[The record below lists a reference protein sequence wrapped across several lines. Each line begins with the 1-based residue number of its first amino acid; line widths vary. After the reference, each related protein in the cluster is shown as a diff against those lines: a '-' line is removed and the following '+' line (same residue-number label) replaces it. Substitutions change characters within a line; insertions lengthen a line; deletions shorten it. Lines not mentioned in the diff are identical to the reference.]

1 METDERFVRVVRIV
15 VGGSLGWPQSFV
27 GPAANL
33 SMPATLRV
41 SVLPPAFATGWAGI
55 GIGGQTKKNT
65 DVGLHPDNATLA
77 VWGNGSWCCLGS
89 CGALAPLPRTMTTT
103 WGNAPRWFELSVS
116 LSLDVTGQQVL
127 VASIDGTIVAHGVV
141 SLGGGRWGGV
151 RQPVCSGVLLHGGR
165 EQRHKERL
173 SRGPLAFTA
182 GVSACVLKRRPPLIL
197 AARGSFCLSFCL
209 L

>member
-1 METDERFVRVVRIV
+1 MIVKISAVYPDKFRTNKPMETDERFVRVVRIV

-33 SMPATLRV
+33 SRPATLRV
-41 SVLPPAFATGWAGI
+41 SVLPPAFATGWAGV

-116 LSLDVTGQQVL
+116 LSLDATGQQVL

-141 SLGGGRWGGV
+141 SLGGGSGGEAYANPFVAASYSTAAGNNATKSDSPAV
-151 RQPVCSGVLLHGGR
+151 RSHSLPAFLPV
-165 EQRHKERL
+165 
-173 SRGPLAFTA
+173 F
-182 GVSACVLKRRPPLIL
+182 
-197 AARGSFCLSFCL
+197 
-209 L
+209 